1 MNQSCMKKP
10 KAIVLISGNGTN
22 LLNIINN
29 IDSGFISMDIY
40 MVISNNPKA
49 KGLKIAV
56 DKNINILNIDTSQN
70 FDDVLSD
77 IIDKNSIDLV
87 ILAGFMKILPKK
99 MTDKYDGMIIN
110 IHPSLLPK
118 YKGLNTHQKV
128 IESKDKFHG
137 ASVHYV
143 TSELDGGPVIIQ
155 GKYEV
160 TEYDEN
166 IIKQE
171 VHKIEHEILPI
182 AIKWFLE
189 GNINKLKNNFSFNNE
204 VLECPIEH
212 ILDH

>member
-1 MNQSCMKKP
+1 MNQFCMKKP
-10 KAIVLISGNGTN
+10 RAIVLISGNGTN

-29 IDSGFISMDIY
+29 IDSGFINMDIH

-49 KGLKIAV
+49 KGLKIAKG
-56 DKNINILNIDTSQN
+56 KNINILNIDTSQN
-70 FDDVLSD
+70 FDDMLSD

-118 YKGLNTHQKV
+118 YKGLNTHQRV

>member
-1 MNQSCMKKP
+1 MNQSYMKKP
-10 KAIVLISGNGTN
+10 RAIVLISGNGSN
-22 LLNIINN
+22 LLNIINS
-29 IDSGFISMDIY
+29 IDSGFINMDIC

-49 KGLKIAV
+49 RGLKIAE
-56 DKNINILNIDTSQN
+56 DNNLSTLNIDTNKN
-70 FDDVLSD
+70 FDDILSNT
-77 IIDKNSIDLV
+77 IDTNSVDLV
-87 ILAGFMKILPKK
+87 ILAGFMQILSKNI
-99 MTDKYDGMIIN
+99 TDKYDGMIIN

-118 YKGLNTHQKV
+118 YKGLNTHKKV

>member
-1 MNQSCMKKP
+1 MSQSCMKKP

-29 IDSGFISMDIY
+29 IDSGFINMDIH

-49 KGLKIAV
+49 KGLKIAKG
-56 DKNINILNIDTSQN
+56 KNINILNIDTSQN
-70 FDDVLSD
+70 FDDILSD

>member
-1 MNQSCMKKP
+1 MNQSCMRKP

-49 KGLKIAV
+49 KGLKIAM

-182 AIKWFLE
+182 AIKWFIE
-189 GNINKLKNNFSFNNE
+189 GNINKLQNNFLFDNE